1 MFESKINRGRANG
14 YAPLDGSGK
23 VPLAKLPP
31 IQSTIDTG
39 SFATTGSNTFTGT
52 QTIVGPSNSL
62 TIDQINTFGNDSF
75 RISATG
81 SANLLVTSE
90 NISLFGVTELPDV
103 EDLGNNASLFAN
115 VVNSNYGGI
124 IAEGPVAS
132 ILTIAS
138 GSTPNY
144 WFFDSS
150 GSSFLPGDVNIGYS
164 DTLGLFATSGSLN
177 VRNGNINVSGSLNIE
192 SPAPPTLSIG
202 SNYGGGK
209 VAYIMTA
216 SDAGYDSNYI
226 KGVIAAEFDQA
237 PGEPY
242 ASNTWQ
248 QSNAICN
255 NLVSG
260 GFDDWRM
267 PTLNELTKLY
277 TNRIAIG
284 SFNLIQAYWSSTE
297 YLNDGGAYLVNFS
310 DGGSVSGDPKYN
322 TTMATRA
329 VRSFSIPTGNALN
342 IVGNS
347 FFTGNINVSGSTT
360 ITGNNGRLIY
370 RGTAL
375 EVNPTLAEIHINNDN
390 PWLERFHNDTFSTS
404 SAIMAYFGWND
415 GRFVFHNE
423 STQSIGLQVN
433 GYDGENGLLVY
444 SDKVAFVN
452 NVEISDSLNVNN
464 GNINVSGSVYFGS
477 GSSITETSSSIIIT
491 PAGAAAGQSLVIRPT
506 AGQFFISS
514 SHPDGF
520 VPGESTSIYV
530 GTYFENGS
538 GTLDYQFTGATAQ
551 QLGRATT
558 GILTFSSESE
568 QTLTWNI
575 PAQSSMTTFTFSLI
589 SGSGFSEQGGI
600 WVNSLPNITVTLDGS
615 AVSENNH
622 IHLVSGD
629 PSMVDIYLGDDDQY
643 VKIEKNG
650 GDVVIGTNLDTKH
663 WRFDTSGSLDI
674 PDVPWNYRAYT
685 FTSIPV
691 TYGATELTFT
701 VLPDNTFTNMI
712 VTVGAGGYGENSVNL
727 TIPGTTFPGGSSP
740 ANDIIFN
747 VQTFESAG
755 PVYSTDPSSA
765 VSYVSG
771 TPPYRYDN
779 ISSIGGIGIGT
790 GNEHWVFDID
800 GTLTTPGNI
809 LLNGSLIQQVNYA
822 PFGSGSWETQP
833 IGEVTQLDITKD
845 VHLLDVTGIEG
856 TNAWFLPDGLYDGQ
870 VVRFAL
876 KGDGT
881 ANQSLVRVYMNN
893 LRTANGTIESNVDWA
908 PFYCGEAPTGP
919 CRSLA
924 TALYIDGAWNI
935 DTDWWDMGY

>member
-23 VPLAKLPP
+23 VPLDKLPP

-52 QTIVGPSNSL
+52 QTIVGTSNSL
-62 TIDQINTFGNDSF
+62 TIKEDDILYGQESF
-75 RISATG
+75 IIAATG
-81 SANLLVTSE
+81 SANLLVTSN

-115 VVNSNYGGI
+115 VANTNYGGI
-124 IAEGPVAS
+124 IAGGPVAS
-132 ILTIAS
+132 ILTIVS
-138 GSTPNY
+138 GSMPNY

-164 DTLGLFATSGSLN
+164 DALGLFPTSGSLN
-177 VRNGNINVSGSLNIE
+177 VRN
-192 SPAPPTLSIG
+192 
-202 SNYGGGK
+202 
-209 VAYIMTA
+209 
-216 SDAGYDSNYI
+216 
-226 KGVIAAEFDQA
+226 
-237 PGEPY
+237 
-242 ASNTWQ
+242 
-248 QSNAICN
+248 
-255 NLVSG
+255 
-260 GFDDWRM
+260 
-267 PTLNELTKLY
+267 
-277 TNRIAIG
+277 
-284 SFNLIQAYWSSTE
+284 
-297 YLNDGGAYLVNFS
+297 
-310 DGGSVSGDPKYN
+310 
-322 TTMATRA
+322 
-329 VRSFSIPTGNALN
+329 
-342 IVGNS
+342 
-347 FFTGNINVSGSTT
+347 GNINVSGSTT

-375 EVNPTLAEIHINNDN
+375 EVNPTLAEIHVNNDT
-390 PWLERFHNDTFSTS
+390 PWLEKFYNDTFSTS

-433 GYDGENGLLVY
+433 GYSGENGLLVY

-629 PSMVDIYLGDDDQY
+629 PSMVDIYLGDDDNY
-643 VKIEKNG
+643 IKVEKNA
-650 GDVVIGTNLDTKH
+650 GDIVIGTNLDTHH
-663 WRFDTSGSLDI
+663 WRFDTSGSL
-674 PDVPWNYRAYT
+674 
-685 FTSIPV
+685 
-691 TYGATELTFT
+691 
-701 VLPDNTFTNMI
+701 
-712 VTVGAGGYGENSVNL
+712 
-727 TIPGTTFPGGSSP
+727 
-740 ANDIIFN
+740 
-747 VQTFESAG
+747 
-755 PVYSTDPSSA
+755 
-765 VSYVSG
+765 
-771 TPPYRYDN
+771 
-779 ISSIGGIGIGT
+779 
-790 GNEHWVFDID
+790 
-800 GTLTTPGNI
+800 TTPGDI
-809 LLNGSLIQQVNYA
+809 VLNGSLIQQVNYA
-822 PFGSGSWETQP
+822 PMASGSWDSVPSE
-833 IGEVTQLDITKD
+833 EVTQLDIAKD
-845 VHLLDVTGIEG
+845 IHLLDTTGAG
-856 TNAWFLPDGLYDGQ
+856 FGANFHWYLPDGYDGQ

-876 KGDGT
+876 KGDGDT
-881 ANQSLVRVYMNN
+881 NPSLVKIWMNN
-893 LRTANGTIESNVDWA
+893 IRTYNGTIVSSTTWH
-908 PFYCGEAPTGP
+908 PFWDDTSGSP
-919 CRSLA
+919 RSLA
-924 TALYIDGAWNI
+924 TALFIDGAWNI
-935 DTDWWDMGY
+935 DTDYWDM